1 MKVVCR
7 SAAAVAAAAW
17 LAITGSALSNNE
29 ARHWRNDAHC
39 RHGVIVVVQ
48 LLTKRPKVRFKVK
61 WDDWC
66 DDDSHIG
73 LSTSDSG
80 FPMISSST
88 YEEVA
93 LTDILMFKISRKP
106 TCVIRGELRITELE
120 IGPLG
125 HDDKQHLHPV
135 I

>member
-1 MKVVCR
+1 MADREGDRAK
-7 SAAAVAAAAW
+7 
-17 LAITGSALSNNE
+17 
-29 ARHWRNDAHC
+29 
-39 RHGVIVVVQ
+39 
-48 LLTKRPKVRFKVK
+48 
-61 WDDWC
+61 
-66 DDDSHIG
+66 
-73 LSTSDSG
+73 G

-93 LTDILMFKISRKP
+93 LIDILMFKISRKP

>member
-1 MKVVCR
+1 MI
-7 SAAAVAAAAW
+7 S
-17 LAITGSALSNNE
+17 
-29 ARHWRNDAHC
+29 
-39 RHGVIVVVQ
+39 
-48 LLTKRPKVRFKVK
+48 
-61 WDDWC
+61 
-66 DDDSHIG
+66 
-73 LSTSDSG
+73 LSTH
-80 FPMISSST
+80 
-88 YEEVA
+88 EEVA